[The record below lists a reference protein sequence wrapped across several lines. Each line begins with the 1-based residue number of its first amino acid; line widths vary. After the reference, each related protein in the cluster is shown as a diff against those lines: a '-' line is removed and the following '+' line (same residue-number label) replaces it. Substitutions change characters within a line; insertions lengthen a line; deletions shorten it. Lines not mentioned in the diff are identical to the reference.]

1 LWRADGAGDRVPL
14 RHWNK
19 KENGGQEMK
28 IKTLI
33 TIIILVLL
41 VAIVLVFFL
50 LVGTRWQ
57 MTTPVTI
64 DVPVGDDMA
73 TQIKKGT
80 TIYTTANVPAFVLN
94 GTDAVTTDFSATV
107 KVINVLDTRTIKV
120 MTLSPTMFEQQS
132 GNVGYLYLCTPL
144 SEKARKLSDGTIVY
158 GGNGYPQIIT
168 GQSYDVVGVLQHP
181 WQDDPRAYIPTA
193 LQFKQNLADSID
205 TQMFIDAARSFA
217 EQAEAAGGHH
227 MTAEPVITVD
237 SKYVQAG
244 KMEVMMLMKTM
255 TALNS
260 GPVDDEPMIAGELQY
275 LRDHSTTLSVAAKKA
290 VEDDIAYWRGT
301 IKSAMTG
308 SSEGNYIVKVVA
320 DVDLAGNIDASTLQ
334 VFVDNA
340 PVGSN
345 FIPAAQYL
353 KDMRSV
359 WTTVAQGYASAA
371 SLASAADAKAP

>member
-1 LWRADGAGDRVPL
+1 VAV
-14 RHWNK
+14 
-19 KENGGQEMK
+19 KEAQSMNANR
-28 IKTLI
+28 LI
-33 TIIILVLL
+33 RFVAVGVVLL
-41 VAIVLVFFL
+41 LVISVGAYFL
-50 LVGTRWQ
+50 LRPDGKA
-57 MTTPVTI
+57 TI
-64 DVPVGDDMA
+64 AVPVGDDMA

-80 TIYTTANVPAFVLN
+80 TICTTANVPAFVLN
-94 GTDAVTTDFSATV
+94 GTGAFTADFSATV
-107 KVINVLDTRTIKV
+107 KVLDVLDTRTIRV
-120 MTLSPTMFEQQS
+120 MTLSPAMFEQQS
-132 GNVGYLYLCTPL
+132 GNVGYFYLCTPL

-237 SKYVQAG
+237 SKYIQAG
-244 KMEVMMLMKTM
+244 KMEVMMLVKTM

-260 GPVDDEPMIAGELQY
+260 GPIDDEPMIAGELQY

-308 SSEGNYIVKVVA
+308 SSETSYLIKVVA
-320 DVDLAGNIDASTLQ
+320 DVDATGNIDASSLQ
-334 VFVDNA
+334 VYADEG
-340 PVGSN
+340 PPRGS
-345 FIPAAQYL
+345 AWVLATQYF
-353 KDMRSV
+353 KNIRSAWV
-359 WTTVAQGYASAA
+359 TVAQAYASAA
-371 SLASAADAKAP
+371 SLASAANAKAP

>member
-1 LWRADGAGDRVPL
+1 MNTDRLL
-14 RHWNK
+14 RFIAV
-19 KENGGQEMK
+19 GV
-28 IKTLI
+28 
-33 TIIILVLL
+33 VLL
-41 VAIVLVFFL
+41 LCIS
-50 LVGTRWQ
+50 VGAYFWFR
-57 MTTPVTI
+57 PYKSVTYSAQS
-64 DVPVGDDMA
+64 VPVGDDMA

-80 TIYTTANVPAFVLN
+80 TICTTANVPAFVLN
-94 GTDAVTTDFSATV
+94 GTGAFTADFSATV
-107 KVINVLDTRTIKV
+107 KVLDVLDTRTIRV
-120 MTLSPTMFEQQS
+120 MTLSPAMFEPQA
-132 GNVGYLYLCTPL
+132 GNWGYLYLCTPL
-144 SEKARKLSDGTIVY
+144 SEKARKLSDGTVVY

-227 MTAEPVITVD
+227 MTAEPVIMVD

-244 KMEVMMLMKTM
+244 KMEVMMLVKTM

-260 GPVDDEPMIAGELQY
+260 GPIDDEPMIAGELQY

-308 SSEGNYIVKVVA
+308 SSEANYMIKIVA
-320 DVDLAGNIDASTLQ
+320 DVDATGNIDASSLQ
-334 VFVDNA
+334 VYADEG
-340 PVGSN
+340 PPRGSAWVL
-345 FIPAAQYL
+345 AAQYF
-353 KDMRSV
+353 KEIRSA

-371 SLASAADAKAP
+371 SLASAASVKAP